1 MLFARKS
8 KGFFVDFNESGILLA
23 RTSSSDPGP
32 MTVEHIA
39 EVPAGDEA
47 ALAEAVKQLQP
58 AKGQSGYLHA
68 TVGVYPPKRFV
79 RHASLDLKRIKEP
92 GYLNDLVTT
101 QCRVE
106 LDKATVAVLST
117 RDGSDF
123 DINRPSQKD
132 VLCCGLPNDEVI
144 AVQDRLLASGIYPQ
158 RVELGTVA
166 TLGAVIS
173 ILAGEKSVTPTL
185 VIEIG
190 ADATHSFI
198 VSGNGIDSSRPIPQG
213 FNSMIPMVQQELNLK
228 DEESARRLFFSNT
241 FDFTGMGPV
250 LIKKLLR
257 ELHSSIGF
265 YEVQTGQSVTQLVC
279 VLLPSKLSWLETV
292 ISSQLGVTV
301 FKPKL
306 GAWLQQQQLS
316 LPPEHQNTAFDARWL
331 GLFGLMA
338 HHHAPVSQEK

>member
-8 KGFFVDFNESGILLA
+8 KGYFVDFNDHGILLA
-23 RTSSSDPGP
+23 RTSTSDLGP
-32 MTVEHIA
+32 MEIEQIL

-47 ALAEAVKQLQP
+47 ALGEALKQLQP
-58 AKGQSGYLHA
+58 AKGQSGYVHA

-79 RHASLDLKRIKEP
+79 RHASLDLKRIKDP
-92 GYLNDLVTT
+92 GYLNELVST
-101 QCRVE
+101 QCRLE
-106 LDKATVAVLST
+106 LDKATIAVLST

-123 DINRPSQKD
+123 DLTRSGTKD
-132 VLCCGLPNDEVI
+132 ILCCGLLNEEVI
-144 AVQDRLLASGIYPQ
+144 SMQDRLLACGIYPQ

-166 TLGAVIS
+166 ALGAIVNL
-173 ILAGEKSVTPTL
+173 LAAKKSSVPTL

-190 ADATHSFI
+190 AETTYSFI
-198 VSGNGIDSSRPIPQG
+198 VSAAGVDSSRPIPQG

-265 YEVQTGQSVTQLVC
+265 YEVQTGQSIGQLVC
-279 VLLPSKLSWLETV
+279 MLLPTKLSWIETV
-292 ISSQLGVTV
+292 ISSQLGVNPL
-301 FKPKL
+301 KPKI
-306 GAWLQQQQLS
+306 APWLQAQQLS
-316 LPPEHQNTAFDARWL
+316 LPSEHQGTAFDARWL

-338 HHHAPVSQEK
+338 HHNAPVPQEK

>member
-1 MLFARKS
+1 M
-8 KGFFVDFNESGILLA
+8 
-23 RTSSSDPGP
+23 
-32 MTVEHIA
+32 
-39 EVPAGDEA
+39 
-47 ALAEAVKQLQP
+47 
-58 AKGQSGYLHA
+58 
-68 TVGVYPPKRFV
+68 
-79 RHASLDLKRIKEP
+79 
-92 GYLNDLVTT
+92 
-101 QCRVE
+101 E